1 MNSAEQKMAKIYSF
15 PATPRARSSAA
26 QLARLEAEA
35 RLLAKTENGDCWYHD
50 EAIAKSSTRV
60 RH

>member
-1 MNSAEQKMAKIYSF
+1 MNFEEQKMAKIYSF

-35 RLLAKTENGDCWYHD
+35 RLLANTENVGCWYHD
-50 EAIAKSSTRV
+50 HAIAKASTRG
-60 RH
+60 RP